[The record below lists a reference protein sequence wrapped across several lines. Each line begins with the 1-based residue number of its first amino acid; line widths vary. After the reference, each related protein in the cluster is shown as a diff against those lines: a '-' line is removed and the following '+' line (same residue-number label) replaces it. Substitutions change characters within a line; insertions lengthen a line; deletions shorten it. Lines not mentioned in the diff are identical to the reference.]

1 MESESTVCKTI
12 LPCLKKM
19 SYKFYWR
26 IGYVAEAIGLA
37 GVFPRASKVS
47 VMRPEEEPVTPAA
60 ASTDW
65 NADSR
70 LDSGEKQGGG
80 AH

>member
-26 IGYVAEAIGLA
+26 IGYVAE
-37 GVFPRASKVS
+37 
-47 VMRPEEEPVTPAA
+47 EEPVTPAA